1 MQAAR
6 VASDAGAGILRKA
19 IDTSRT
25 EAEQLIAAL
34 PELASSDAAA
44 LPPVGNV
51 GRRLDIRM

>member
-19 IDTSRT
+19 IDTSRV
-25 EAEQLIAAL
+25 EAEQLLAAL
-34 PELASSDAAA
+34 PEISSGEAAA

-51 GRRLDIRM
+51 GRRLDVRM